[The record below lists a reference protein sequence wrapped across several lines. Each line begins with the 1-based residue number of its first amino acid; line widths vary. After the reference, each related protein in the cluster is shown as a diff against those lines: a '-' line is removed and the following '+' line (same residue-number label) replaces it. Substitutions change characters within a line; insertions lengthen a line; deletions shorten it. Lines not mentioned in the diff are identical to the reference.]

1 MYKQDYLEVFV
12 NEGRRVTI
20 QSGNDSSPDM
30 VSIDRHD
37 LRKLASVLINLAE
50 ELDEEFGEE

>member
-20 QSGNDSSPDM
+20 KSGNDSAPDM
-30 VSIDRHD
+30 VSIVRHD
-37 LRKLASVLINLAE
+37 LRKLASVLIDLAE